1 LDSADG
7 DNPLGVGAASVA
19 MTEVVGAGAPFTV
32 DLYCDNFDDPDGDP
46 VSMLFG
52 RLAASEIKSAVAQ

>member
-1 LDSADG
+1 
-7 DNPLGVGAASVA
+7 